1 MNASLVHQGL
11 DATFSEKVIAKIE
24 ERRLA
29 DVTKKT
35 HSAIL
40 LSLGDEVL
48 QEEAEEKYAKA
59 VWDKLEDLYLKKTL
73 ANRLYLK
80 KHLDDF
86 NKIILE
92 LKSIDV

>member
-1 MNASLVHQGL
+1 M
-11 DATFSEKVIAKIE
+11 
-24 ERRLA
+24 
-29 DVTKKT
+29 
-35 HSAIL
+35 
-40 LSLGDEVL
+40 L

-59 VWDKLEDLYLKKTL
+59 VWDKLEDLYLKKSL